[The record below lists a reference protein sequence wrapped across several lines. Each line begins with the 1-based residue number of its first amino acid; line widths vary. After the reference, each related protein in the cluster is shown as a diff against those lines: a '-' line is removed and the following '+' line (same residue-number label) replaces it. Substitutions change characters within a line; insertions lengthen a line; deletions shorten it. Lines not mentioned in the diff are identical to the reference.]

1 MLIGMLSYHTLR
13 ENEQPGITEREAGAI
28 PGKCPGPTRGR
39 MLIAGYGLLLVLY
52 VSLLAP
58 GGGTPALI
66 GYLVAF
72 GAFYSATDGVLAA
85 LGASALPRGTQAT
98 GLALLLT
105 VTSLTRLGGSV
116 LFGLIWTTI
125 GFENAVKV
133 SAVGL
138 VLGILVG
145 ATLLRGGR
153 RAAEAAA

>member
-1 MLIGMLSYHTLR
+1 M
-13 ENEQPGITEREAGAI
+13 
-28 PGKCPGPTRGR
+28 
-39 MLIAGYGLLLVLY
+39 
-52 VSLLAP
+52 
-58 GGGTPALI
+58 
-66 GYLVAF
+66 
-72 GAFYSATDGVLAA
+72 LAA